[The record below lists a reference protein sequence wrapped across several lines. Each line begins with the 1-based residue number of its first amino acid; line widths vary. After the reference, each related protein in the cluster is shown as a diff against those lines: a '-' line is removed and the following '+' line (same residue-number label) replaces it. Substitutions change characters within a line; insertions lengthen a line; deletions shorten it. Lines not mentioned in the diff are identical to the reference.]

1 MFGNH
6 SRWFTLSHVDCF
18 GSAVGKQTSP
28 GELKDAR
35 DLTNH
40 QNGEGKQRRISGVR
54 PSVGVLGRW
63 TRHIT
68 IGTENAAISLFR
80 VQKFMA

>member
-1 MFGNH
+1 
-6 SRWFTLSHVDCF
+6 
-18 GSAVGKQTSP
+18 
-28 GELKDAR
+28 
-35 DLTNH
+35 
-40 QNGEGKQRRISGVR
+40 VR

-63 TRHIT
+63 TRQIT